1 MFMVMAAFCPPTVLS
16 FWEGPDRWRNQY
28 HVRMRIPPISG
39 RAAPQRN
46 SGSSVAIAAA
56 NRSSIRAPSAP
67 TAKSTDL
74 SWEVSDGKGVIHS
87 VTTVHR
93 GPSVAFKEDSPFQ
106 VALVDMDE
114 GFRFMANVRGGEAE
128 IGTKV
133 RVLYEKRGDQTIPQV
148 EIRG

>member
-1 MFMVMAAFCPPTVLS
+1 MEKPIPRPNADSAH
-16 FWEGPDRWRNQY
+16 FWEGCAAEEFRFQRCNSCSKPQFY
-28 HVRMRIPPISG
+28 P
-39 RAAPQRN
+39 RAVCSNCQ
-46 SGSSVAIAAA
+46 
-56 NRSSIRAPSAP
+56 
-67 TAKSTDL
+67 STDL

-93 GPSVAFKEDSPFQ
+93 GPSVAFKEDSPFK

-133 RVLYEKRGDQTIPQV
+133 RVFYEKRGDQTIPQV